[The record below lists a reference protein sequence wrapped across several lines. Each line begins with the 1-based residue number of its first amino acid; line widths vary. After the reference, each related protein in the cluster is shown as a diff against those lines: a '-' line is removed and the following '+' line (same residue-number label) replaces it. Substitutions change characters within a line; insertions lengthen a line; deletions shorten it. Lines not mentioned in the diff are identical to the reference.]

1 MMSGEMPSDIGKL
14 EMLNR
19 AIQGGNQLTRLSGSI
34 PSSIGTLSMMAN
46 LDLSTNRIFGS
57 ILGEIRSSMTVS
69 SSLNLFNSQ
78 LSNEISGS
86 LSGNKVLSHLNL
98 SRYSM
103 ERKLPHSF
111 SPKNYFI
118 MLDLSYNKLTGKVLN
133 SIRSVMT

>member
-1 MMSGEMPSDIGKL
+1 NFITRTRNMVTKLNFITRTRNMMSGEMPSDIGKL

-57 ILGEIRSSMTVS
+57 ILGEIRSSMTV
-69 SSLNLFNSQ
+69 
-78 LSNEISGS
+78 
-86 LSGNKVLSHLNL
+86 LSHLNL